1 MAFATGRYM
10 AQPFFAHAYD
20 IECVLGMVRLVYAA
34 QVQFHDGDAEIV
46 PGISVH
52 HVGGHTHGL
61 QVVRVNTRVGWVVL
75 ASDAAHYL
83 ANMTSGHPFPIVAN
97 VMEMTAGWERMRA
110 LASRPEYIV
119 PGHDP
124 LVMERYRE
132 PEPGLRGVAVR
143 LDAEPR
149 E

>member
-1 MAFATGRYM
+1 
-10 AQPFFAHAYD
+10 
-20 IECVLGMVRLVYAA
+20 
-34 QVQFHDGDAEIV
+34 
-46 PGISVH
+46 VH

-97 VMEMTAGWERMRA
+97 VMEMVAGWERMKA
-110 LASRPEYIV
+110 LATRPEYIV

-124 LVMERYRE
+124 LVMELYSE
-132 PEPGLRGVAVR
+132 PAPDLRGVAVR
-143 LDAEPR
+143 LDAEPQ